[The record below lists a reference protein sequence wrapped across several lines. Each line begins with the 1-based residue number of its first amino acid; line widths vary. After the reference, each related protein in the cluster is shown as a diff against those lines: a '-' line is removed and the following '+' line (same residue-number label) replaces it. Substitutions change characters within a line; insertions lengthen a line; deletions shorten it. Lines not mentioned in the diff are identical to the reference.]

1 MAQDIRTLKVTTPLF
16 LYGADQREP
25 EIRTASVR
33 GQLRYWFRA
42 IEGAN
47 TVDLK
52 ELWKAESALFG
63 STEGSSV
70 VSLRLYADGELKTA
84 SYAMLPH
91 RKETREQSW
100 QDAISPDQKLRLE
113 IVTRPG
119 VARVPPKVIKALI
132 TWLLLGGLGKR
143 SRRMFGAL
151 ESSNLTGKLA
161 DGDALAD
168 TIGQNLQTIVK
179 YSDLPGVP
187 AFPTLHPDYSRVVVG
202 TAGFPDWET
211 LIRELFGLLRSDQYR
226 SHERTFGYAM
236 NGRRASPL
244 IAQVRRIG
252 DKYYPV
258 LTAMRSTPARD
269 INWQILD
276 SFMDDAEARWNGK
289 TVWGGKLAR

>member
-1 MAQDIRTLKVTTPLF
+1 MAVYSLNVITPVF
-16 LYGADQREP
+16 LYGADQRQP
-25 EIRTASVR
+25 EVRTASVR

-42 IEGAN
+42 IEGAG
-47 TVDLK
+47 TSDLK

-91 RKETREQSW
+91 RTERKFQSW
-100 QDAISPDQKLRLE
+100 QDAISPDQKLSLE
-113 IVTRPG
+113 MVTRPG
-119 VARVPPKVIKALI
+119 IDKVPPKAIRALVI
-132 TWLLLGGLGKR
+132 WLLLGGLGKR

-187 AFPTLHPDYSRVVVG
+187 AFPTLHPNYSRVVVG
-202 TAGFPDWET
+202 TVGFPDWKS
-211 LIRELFGLLRSDQYR
+211 LIEDLFGLLRSNKYR

-236 NGRRASPL
+236 DGRRASPL

-252 DKYYPV
+252 DRYYPV
-258 LTAMRSTPARD
+258 LTAMRSTPDKD
-269 INWQILD
+269 IKWTILD
-276 SFMDDAEARWNGK
+276 SFMDDAEARWDGK
-289 TVWGGKLAR
+289 TVWGGRLT